1 MRRREFITLLG
12 GVAVGGTVA
21 GLTTADAE
29 QADTPYRLGLV
40 PLGSSSN
47 RYDQSLVDAFL
58 QGLRQVGLIENRN
71 VTVDITWVQDE
82 TEFPRVM
89 RELVQRGA
97 RVLIPAG
104 TSAAVAAKR
113 QTATI
118 PIVFIAVGDPT
129 GVGLVESLSHPGG
142 NATGFSD
149 VLLDLSGK
157 FVELARQVGNRRST
171 IDYLWYAG
179 WANGPSRFQ
188 ATERAAQSAGV
199 GLRAKTI
206 GDVAQARDI
215 IAAMKN
221 GGAMALIIQPS
232 PFMYR
237 HRVQLVKS
245 ALDQGVATIFG
256 WPEAAREGALIGYGP
271 DYVDIYRRAPT
282 YVDRILKGTQPADL
296 PVEQPAKFQ
305 LVLNL
310 KTAKALGL
318 EMPST
323 LLATA
328 DEVIE

>member
-1 MRRREFITLLG
+1 
-12 GVAVGGTVA
+12 
-21 GLTTADAE
+21 
-29 QADTPYRLGLV
+29 
-40 PLGSSSN
+40 
-47 RYDQSLVDAFL
+47 
-58 QGLRQVGLIENRN
+58 
-71 VTVDITWVQDE
+71 
-82 TEFPRVM
+82 
-89 RELVQRGA
+89 
-97 RVLIPAG
+97 
-104 TSAAVAAKR
+104 VAAKR

-118 PIVFIAVGDPT
+118 PIVFITVGDPI

-157 FVELARQVGNRRST
+157 FVELARQVGNGQST
-171 IDYLWYAG
+171 IDYLWYAK

-188 ATERAAQSAGV
+188 ATERAAQSADV
-199 GLRAKTI
+199 GLRAQTI
-206 GDVAQARDI
+206 GDVAEARDI

-221 GGAMALIIQPS
+221 DGALALIIQPG

-237 HRVQLVKS
+237 HRVQLIKT
-245 ALDQGVATIFG
+245 AIDQGVATIFG

-271 DYVDIYRRAPT
+271 DYADIYRRAAS

-296 PVEQPAKFQ
+296 PVEQPVKFQ

-310 KTAKALGL
+310 KTAKVLGL
-318 EMPST
+318 DVPPS

>member
-1 MRRREFITLLG
+1 MKRREFITLLG

-40 PLGSSSN
+40 PIGSSSN
-47 RYDQSLVDAFL
+47 RYDQSLVEAFL

-71 VTVDITWVQDE
+71 VTVDITWVHDE

-118 PIVFIAVGDPT
+118 PIVFITVGDPI

-157 FVELARQVGNRRST
+157 FVELARQVGNRQST

-199 GLRAKTI
+199 ALRAQTI

-221 GGAMALIIQPS
+221 DGAVALIIQPG

-271 DYVDIYRRAPT
+271 DYADIYRRAPI
-282 YVDRILKGTQPADL
+282 YVDRILKGAQPADL

-318 EMPST
+318 EMPSM

-328 DEVIE
+328 DEVVE

>member
-1 MRRREFITLLG
+1 MRRREFIMLLG
-12 GVAVGGTVA
+12 SVAVGGTFV
-21 GLTTADAE
+21 GLTTADA
-29 QADTPYRLGLV
+29 QPADTPYRLGLV
-40 PLGSSSN
+40 PLGSPSN
-47 RYDQSLVDAFL
+47 RYDQLLVEAFL
-58 QGLRQVGLIENRN
+58 QGLRQVGLIESRH
-71 VTVDITWVQDE
+71 VTVDIVWVQDE

-89 RELVQRGA
+89 SELVQRGA
-97 RVLIPAG
+97 RLLIPAG

-118 PIVFIAVGDPT
+118 PIVFITVGDPI
-129 GVGLVESLSHPGG
+129 GIGIVESLSHPGG

-157 FVELARQVGNRRST
+157 FVELARQVGNGQST

-199 GLRAKTI
+199 GVRAQTI
-206 GDVAQARDI
+206 GDVAEASDT
-215 IAAMKN
+215 IAAMKQR
-221 GGAMALIIQPS
+221 GAAALIIQPG

-237 HRVQLVKS
+237 HRVQLIKS
-245 ALDQGVATIFG
+245 ATGHGVATIFG

-271 DYVDIYRRAPT
+271 DYADIYRRAAS
-282 YVDRILKGTQPADL
+282 YVDRILKGAKPADL
-296 PVEQPAKFQ
+296 PVEQPVKFQ

-310 KTAKALGL
+310 KTAKMLGL
-318 EMPST
+318 DIPPT

>member
-1 MRRREFITLLG
+1 MMRREFISLLG
-12 GVAVGGTVA
+12 SIVGGGTLT
-21 GLTTADAE
+21 GLTTANA
-29 QADTPYRLGLV
+29 QRADTPYRLGVV
-40 PLGSSSN
+40 PLGSPSN
-47 RYDQSLVDAFL
+47 RYDQSLVEAFL
-58 QGLRQVGLIENRN
+58 QGLRQVGLIENRHF
-71 VTVDITWVQDE
+71 TVDIEWVHDE

-89 RELVQRGA
+89 SELVQRGA
-97 RVLIPAG
+97 RLLIPAG
-104 TSAAVAAKR
+104 TSAAVAAKS

-118 PIVFIAVGDPT
+118 PIVFVTVGDPI

-157 FVELARQVGNRRST
+157 FVELARQVDNGRST
-171 IDYLWYAG
+171 IDYLWYVK

-199 GLRAKTI
+199 GLRAQTI
-206 GDVAQARDI
+206 GDVAEARDMI
-215 IAAMKN
+215 SAMKN
-221 GGAMALIIQPS
+221 DGALAVIIQPG

-237 HRVQLVKS
+237 HRVQLIKT
-245 ALDQGVATIFG
+245 AIDQGVATIFG

-271 DYVDIYRRAPT
+271 DYANIYRRAAS

-296 PVEQPAKFQ
+296 PVEQPVKFQ

-310 KTAKALGL
+310 KTAKVLSL
-318 EMPST
+318 DVPPT
-323 LLATA
+323 LVATA

>member
-1 MRRREFITLLG
+1 MKRREFITLLG

-40 PLGSSSN
+40 PIGSSSN
-47 RYDQSLVDAFL
+47 RYDQSLVEAFL

-71 VTVDITWVQDE
+71 VTVDITWVHDE

-118 PIVFIAVGDPT
+118 PIVFITVGDPI
-129 GVGLVESLSHPGG
+129 GVELVESLSHPGG

-157 FVELARQVGNRRST
+157 FVELARQVGSRQST
-171 IDYLWYAG
+171 INYLWYAG

-199 GLRAKTI
+199 GLRAQTI
-206 GDVAQARDI
+206 SDVAQARDI

-221 GGAMALIIQPS
+221 DGAVALIIQPG
-232 PFMYR
+232 PFMYW

-245 ALDQGVATIFG
+245 AVDLGVATIFG

-271 DYVDIYRRAPT
+271 DYADIYRRAPI
-282 YVDRILKGTQPADL
+282 YVDRILKGAQPADL

>member
-1 MRRREFITLLG
+1 M
-12 GVAVGGTVA
+12 
-21 GLTTADAE
+21 
-29 QADTPYRLGLV
+29 
-40 PLGSSSN
+40 S
-47 RYDQSLVDAFL
+47 
-58 QGLRQVGLIENRN
+58 
-71 VTVDITWVQDE
+71 
-82 TEFPRVM
+82 
-89 RELVQRGA
+89 ELVQRGA
-97 RVLIPAG
+97 RLLIPAG

-118 PIVFIAVGDPT
+118 PIVFITVGDPI

-157 FVELARQVGNRRST
+157 FVELARQVGNRQST

-199 GLRAKTI
+199 ALRAQTI

-221 GGAMALIIQPS
+221 DGAVAVIIQPG

-271 DYVDIYRRAPT
+271 DYADIYRRAPT

-318 EMPST
+318 EMPSM

-328 DEVIE
+328 DEVVE